1 MSRTTVAK
9 NACALQAHP
18 AISPLNIG
26 GNIEGRANLE
36 ARIIDEGITCFGDDD
51 IADDFRSTDI
61 FANFGGGG
69 FGRQNRLSDE
79 DDCFSSFIHDTSE
92 FESDSDEDDDEP
104 GIERGTD
111 KAQLSITIFQDGSEE
126 DIDQALDITANITA
140 EPEKWN
146 SDPIRLYLSQMANI
160 PLLTKEEEVIYSK
173 RIEKW
178 RRAFRRSVLGSPFGL
193 QTAFQT
199 LTKIFHGQLAF
210 ERTISEKLS
219 KTQVLHRI
227 PQCLRTLGPMLN
239 STSADFDL
247 LVRKSVKKSTK
258 PQVRQRIKQ
267 RHHRALL
274 LVEEMNLRNRRVH
287 AIMKQLETTSAR
299 MDEILRLLNDSS
311 TNMMPDRRT
320 LLEKEL
326 RRLIRTVQESPKA
339 LRRRC
344 EEMKRLLREY
354 EEAKNDMCKSN
365 LRLVIAV
372 AKKYRNRGIGFLDLI
387 QEGNTG
393 LMRAIDKFEYR
404 RGFKF
409 STYAIWWIR
418 QAITR
423 AIAEQSRTIRIPVQ
437 MIDTL
442 SQIRNVTRDIYQA
455 TGRQASMH
463 EIAETTG
470 VSVEEIRKAMMM
482 GANPISL
489 EHPIGEAEDGCFG
502 ELVADTSAERPE
514 SSASNDLLKKEIG
527 ELLKVLT
534 HREREIIKLRFGLDN
549 GYSYT
554 LEEVGRIFRVSR
566 ERVRQIEQKA
576 VEKLQQPGRCR
587 HLASFLQVADG
598 E

>member
-1 MSRTTVAK
+1 MSRMTLAQ
-9 NACALQAHP
+9 NDCALLTHP
-18 AISPLNIG
+18 AEP
-26 GNIEGRANLE
+26 RVNL
-36 ARIIDEGITCFGDDD
+36 DEVVTYFGDDD
-51 IADDFRSTDI
+51 IIDDFRPSDI
-61 FANFGGGG
+61 FANFNGND
-69 FGRQNRLSDE
+69 FGQRNRLADE
-79 DDCFSSFIHDTSE
+79 DDCFAHFIPDASE
-92 FESDSDEDDDEP
+92 DESEDDDEEF

-111 KAQLSITIFQDGSEE
+111 KAQISFSTFQDHAEMEE
-126 DIDQALDITANITA
+126 DIEQVLNLTA

-146 SDPIRLYLSQMANI
+146 SDPIRLYLAQMADI

-178 RRAFRRSVLGSPFGL
+178 RRAFRRCVLGSPFGL

-239 STSADFDL
+239 STSADFNL
-247 LVRKSVKKSTK
+247 LVRKSVKKSAK
-258 PQVRQRIKQ
+258 PQIRKRIKQ
-267 RHHRALL
+267 RHHRALI

-287 AIMKQLETTSAR
+287 AIMKQLEATSTR
-299 MDEILRLLNDSS
+299 MDEIIRLLNDPSV
-311 TNMMPDRRT
+311 TMMPDRKT

-326 RRLIRTVQESPKA
+326 RRLIRMVQESPKA
-339 LRRRC
+339 LRRRY
-344 EEMKRLLREY
+344 ETMKRLLREY

-372 AKKYRNRGIGFLDLI
+372 AKKYRHRGIGFLDLI

-442 SQIRNVTRDIYQA
+442 SQIRNATRDIYQA
-455 TGRQASMH
+455 TGRQPSVYD
-463 EIAETTG
+463 IAEATDM
-470 VSVEEIRKAMMM
+470 SLEEIRRAMQM

-514 SSASNDLLKKEIG
+514 RSASNELLQKEIG

-534 HREREIIKLRFGLDN
+534 HREREIIKLRFGLEN

-554 LEEVGRIFRVSR
+554 LEEVGRIFQVSR

-587 HLASFLQVADG
+587 HLVSFLHAD
-598 E
+598 EDM